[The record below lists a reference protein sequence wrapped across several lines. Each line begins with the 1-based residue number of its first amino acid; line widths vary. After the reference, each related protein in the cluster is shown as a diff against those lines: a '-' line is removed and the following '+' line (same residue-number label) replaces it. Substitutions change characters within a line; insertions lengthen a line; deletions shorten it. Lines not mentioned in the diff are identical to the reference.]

1 MENVTEKSTNHVTNL
16 TKTNLT
22 NRTDKTNR
30 LNTDMTVESSFS
42 PEEGSQVGG
51 LEGRRLRNAE
61 SEVGSR
67 PSRRTE
73 TSRELDPEFKKGT
86 DMSGQFSD
94 KTGIHQGDQI
104 NLERLG
110 GKETSNRKNS
120 LMVS

>member
-1 MENVTEKSTNHVTNL
+1 VTNR

-22 NRTDKTNR
+22 NRTDKTNT
-30 LNTDMTVESSFS
+30 LNIEMTVESSFS
-42 PEEGSQVGG
+42 PGKGSQGG
-51 LEGRRLRNAE
+51 RLERQRLRNVK

-67 PSRRTE
+67 PSRRTG

-86 DMSGQFSD
+86 DMSGQSSD

-110 GKETSNRKNS
+110 GKETSSRKNS